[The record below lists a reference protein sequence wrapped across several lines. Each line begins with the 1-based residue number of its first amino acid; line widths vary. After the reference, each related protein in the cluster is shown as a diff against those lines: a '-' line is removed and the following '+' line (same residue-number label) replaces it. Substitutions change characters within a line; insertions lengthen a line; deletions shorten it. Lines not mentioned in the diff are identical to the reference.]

1 MTQEIEISSLDLRY
15 ESHRMKNPALE
26 GRMLSSI
33 AERGIEEPLEGV
45 ELAGRSVLLNGFKRL
60 RCARKLGL
68 SMAPYASLGEDA
80 AQAILNLLRISNNK
94 ALSILEQAGFVD
106 ELKAMHGMRAAEI
119 AVSLSRSKAWVSVRL
134 GLISQ
139 MSARVREIL
148 FRGDFPVYAYM
159 YAMRQ
164 FMRLNV
170 VSKRLSE
177 EFIVAVSGRNLSVRE
192 IELLAQAFFR
202 GPESLRTE
210 IRAGHVALSLDR
222 ARRAEAEAAGCSA
235 FERSMLSDLQIAG
248 KYMERV
254 ILKNEPRRLRS
265 PSFHARAQLLA
276 AGLLKRGGEFL
287 KTVRQIHDRSGHAPG
302 DPPAP
307 SGGDEPAGDRAALG
321 DRPQHGA
328 GHRRPGGSGA
338 GGDATRQNPA

>member
-1 MTQEIEISSLDLRY
+1 MRETVELSSLNLRY
-15 ESHRMKNPALE
+15 EGHRLRDDAREARL
-26 GRMLSSI
+26 LASI

-45 ELAGRSVLLNGFKRL
+45 DLAGRRVLLNGFKRL

-68 SMAPYASLGEDA
+68 SMVPYASLGEDA
-80 AQAILNLLRISNNK
+80 AQAIVNLLRISNNK
-94 ALSILEQAGFVD
+94 SLSILEQAGFVD
-106 ELKAMHGMRAAEI
+106 ELKVGHGMRVAEI

-139 MSARVREIL
+139 MSTRVREIL

-164 FMRLNV
+164 FMRINGA
-170 VSKRLSE
+170 SKILSE

-202 GPESLRTE
+202 GPESLRAE

-222 ARRAEAEAAGCSA
+222 ARRAEAEAQGCGQ
-235 FERSMLSDLQIAG
+235 FERSLLSDLQIAG

-265 PSFHARAQLLA
+265 PSFHVRAQLLA

-302 DPPAP
+302 DPPAAP
-307 SGGDEPAGDRAALG
+307 GGDEPAGDRGAAG
-321 DRPQHGA
+321 D
-328 GHRRPGGSGA
+328 
-338 GGDATRQNPA
+338 